1 MAASASPP
9 ALAPAAQLA
18 ALAAA
23 MGQCRRCAALAR
35 SRTQVVAGAG
45 ALPAR
50 VAFVGIAPG
59 RLGGDRTGIP
69 FLGDRSGDLLRE
81 MIEQAGLGEVF
92 ITNLV
97 RCSPRDP
104 KGRNRDPRP
113 REIAQCRGYLRA
125 ELALA
130 SPPIIACLGR
140 LAWRQIAGPTAPFDP
155 ACAVPHTHQGWR
167 CYPMYHPG
175 YVIRG
180 AYSRAR
186 YREDFLRLR
195 RVLEQL

>member
-1 MAASASPP
+1 MAACAAASP
-9 ALAPAAQLA
+9 LTPAAQLA
-18 ALAAA
+18 ELARA

-35 SRTQVVAGAG
+35 GRTQVVAGAG
-45 ALPAR
+45 AVPAR

-59 RLGGDRTGIP
+59 RLGGDRTGVP

-97 RCSPRDP
+97 RCSPRDRQ
-104 KGRNRDPRP
+104 GRNRDPRP
-113 REIAQCRGYLRA
+113 REISRCRGYLEA

-130 SPPIIACLGR
+130 APRIVACLGR
-140 LAWRQIAGPTAPFDP
+140 LAWRQMAGRGAFFEP
-155 ACAVPHTHQGWR
+155 ASPALLEHQGWR

-180 AYSRAR
+180 AYPRAR
-186 YREDFLRLR
+186 YREDFLHLR
-195 RVLEQL
+195 RLLEEL

>member
-1 MAASASPP
+1 MVAAAPF
-9 ALAPAAQLA
+9 LTPAAQMAELA
-18 ALAAA
+18 RA
-23 MGQCRRCAALAR
+23 MGQCRRCATLAR
-35 SRTQVVAGAG
+35 GRTQVVAGAG
-45 ALPAR
+45 TLPAR

-81 MIEQAGLGEVF
+81 MIEQGGLGEVF

-97 RCSPRDP
+97 RCSPRDR

-113 REIAQCRGYLRA
+113 REIARCRGYLRA

-130 SPPIIACLGR
+130 SPPIVACLGA
-140 LAWRQIAGPTAPFDP
+140 LAWRHLAGPGAPFDP
-155 ACAVPHTHQGWR
+155 ASPAPRERHGWR

-180 AYSRAR
+180 AYPRAR

-195 RVLEQL
+195 RLLDQL

>member
-1 MAASASPP
+1 MTACTAAP
-9 ALAPAAQLA
+9 LLTPAAQLA
-18 ALAAA
+18 ALARA

-35 SRTQVVAGAG
+35 GRTQVVAGAG
-45 ALPAR
+45 DLPAR

-59 RLGGDRTGIP
+59 RLGGDRTGVP

-81 MIEQAGLGEVF
+81 MIEQAGLSEVF

-97 RCSPRDP
+97 RCSPRDR

-113 REIAQCRGYLRA
+113 REIAQCRRFLHA
-125 ELALA
+125 ELVLA

-140 LAWRQIAGPTAPFDP
+140 LAWYHVAGARVPFDP
-155 ACAVPHTHQGWR
+155 ACPAPHAHQGWR